1 MYIANHISFNTLHL
15 IIEPIYIPCIY
26 IYIMC
31 IYEYCITNWSELS
44 LPFYLQHKE
53 FTQDKFYEHM
63 DCSNSYHF

>member
-1 MYIANHISFNTLHL
+1 
-15 IIEPIYIPCIY
+15 
-26 IYIMC
+26 MC

-63 DCSNSYHF
+63 DCSNSDHF